1 MGTQYL
7 NTIMK
12 DNYDI
17 NPDDIINYTFKTD
30 SLSFEQLRTRLFMI
44 GTIQFED
51 QEKKVFLANIKGGFF
66 NLNNAL
72 VGIQLNGSLLYISLY
87 SQEGV
92 ISQHTNEGVINEI
105 KKQLKAFIKD
115 G

>member
-1 MGTQYL
+1 MPL
-7 NTIMK
+7 NFAESG
-12 DNYDI
+12 
-17 NPDDIINYTFKTD
+17 YTFKTD

-51 QEKKVFLANIKGGFF
+51 QEKRVFLANIKGGFF
-66 NLNNAL
+66 NLNTAL

-92 ISQHTNEGVINEI
+92 ISQHTNEGVINGNR
-105 KKQLKAFIKD
+105 QPHPNVDSALKMR
-115 G
+115 